1 MKAPSSWRATSLVRE
16 AQLNVFSRTS
26 RLRLLLV
33 MCILGTSALSCLSAF
48 DWLQMQ
54 SRVRNLEAAGWST
67 VRLEPTQGGT
77 AGLINPV
84 SCAGLTEIS
93 GVSEVW
99 GITNPVVKSYFE
111 TGSVSI
117 PTLFI
122 AHASSKLTE
131 SSVNGSTSQPS
142 ALLGADVVSRIG
154 GQPQQLRPTDG
165 ADVLRVAGRLAEIP
179 ALAEVQ
185 GSVGILTEW
194 SSIPGTLTAC
204 IVTVRPESVRSIQ
217 PALSAALQSGSL
229 LIASRWIGPE
239 TPVHPYDEFLQ
250 RSTTFTFLGVGLL
263 FGGFYWLSLRARS
276 SEVGVY
282 RCSGTGRLEM
292 VLIFAVELLILG
304 AAAISS
310 GLLSSFALHAL
321 TDAPDA
327 VVLWTRQLETVAG
340 MIVVGLASACRS
352 ARIDTLAL
360 LKDR

>member
-1 MKAPSSWRATSLVRE
+1 MRPRSGSEFQKVRSPSAWRTTALVRE

-54 SRVRNLEAAGWST
+54 SRIRNLEAAGWST
-67 VRLEPTQGGT
+67 VRLEPTKGGT

-99 GITNPVVKSYFE
+99 GITNPIVKSYFE

-122 AHASSKLTE
+122 AHASSKLAD

-154 GQPQQLRPTDG
+154 GQPQHLRPTDG
-165 ADVLRVAGRLAEIP
+165 SDVLRVSGRIAEIP
-179 ALAEVQ
+179 ALGEVQ

-194 SSIPGTLTAC
+194 SFIPGTLTAC
-204 IVTVRPESVRSIQ
+204 IVTVRPETVRSIQ

-229 LIASRWIGPE
+229 LIASSWIGPE
-239 TPVHPYDEFLQ
+239 TPVHPYDEFLE

-263 FGGFYWLSLRARS
+263 LGGFYWLSLRARS
-276 SEVGVY
+276 SEIGVY
-282 RCSGTGRLEM
+282 RCSGTGRLE
-292 VLIFAVELLILG
+292 VVVILALELLVLG
-304 AAAISS
+304 AAAIGS

-327 VVLWTRQLETVAG
+327 AVLWTRQLETVAG
-340 MIVVGLASACRS
+340 IVVVGLVSGR
-352 ARIDTLAL
+352 
-360 LKDR
+360 